1 MVISRLQKLN
11 QRINK
16 SILNF
21 EDDDLLQC
29 RTCNM
34 PTKAKNMYSVN
45 MCDSC
50 KSKEI
55 KLGFTRRE
63 MGMIC
68 ELYVGHKMTMREIA
82 RKFHVSN
89 YKISM
94 VIQRYQGIGEQ
105 PRTMTINFNTDNDE
119 HF

>member
-1 MVISRLQKLN
+1 MVISKLQNLN

-21 EDDDLLQC
+21 EDDDILQC
-29 RTCNM
+29 RTCDV

-55 KLGFTRRE
+55 KLGFTKRE
-63 MGMIC
+63 MGLIC
-68 ELYVGHKMTMREIA
+68 ELYVGKEMTMREIA

-89 YKISM
+89 YKISR

-105 PRTMTINFNTDNDE
+105 PRKMTIIHNTDNDE
-119 HF
+119 NF